1 MHQSY
6 ENIFCHIYFPILY
19 IYVKSLWKGISHD
32 RALLR
37 AETRHV
43 LVSRMKVDY
52 RLKIVRTSIA
62 LLRTTD
68 LISKYLFV
76 C

>member
-52 RLKIVRTSIA
+52 RL
-62 LLRTTD
+62 L
-68 LISKYLFV
+68 
-76 C
+76 